1 MGVGMVL
8 MGTSI
13 HNSLFDNMFYEIL
26 AGDMSFDQKME
37 EIAKALPQIL
47 RYPEKASARILF
59 GPYSYQS
66 PGFEQG
72 EYQISSSHISKNEE
86 KGHELFLELFYNNLS
101 LKNNYEPFTSDE
113 KQKLDFI
120 AKILSVFIDKEI
132 EVKKARYDY
141 NFLLGSTNE
150 IPYSLNSEGK
160 IVYISPKI
168 QEYGLRPEQMIS
180 RPFTDYVCL
189 DDRDEWLNIFYKIK
203 SVDTLPLKAQ
213 IRIQNGNEELHWFQN
228 RLDPIYDEM
237 GNFLGI
243 NGIVNDINRRKEAE
257 IHSQEQ
263 SNAFRFLAR
272 ACNQFVDPFFEDIDL
287 LIEPILEKIMGILDA
302 DSIFIYELN
311 HSENNMH
318 LTHYTCVPPLKGRCE
333 LAMDKLSSLSTAQFP
348 TIIEKFQKNEPYY
361 VNSREQLPDSEK
373 NLKGLLTTLDLES
386 AQIMPVHVEN
396 QLVGFIGAVSATK
409 NKHWPSYSDDLL
421 RILFDSIFNAK
432 ERGKTYMMLDNT
444 MHLYRSLFDRSNDA
458 IFIHSSEGTIIDA
471 NRSACKIIGC
481 SHSDMLSMKIADL
494 YPQESKYMAQLKSA
508 IQKTLNEGSTRFES
522 KMKHMD
528 DSVIDVE
535 ISSSVLDK
543 ENSIMLCIVRDITER
558 KSSELEL
565 ETYRKHLEEL
575 VDRRT
580 SELQT
585 ANSWV
590 SALYDNALIG
600 IGVLNK
606 DLELIDLNKGMTELT
621 GIPRENI
628 VGKSLFSICTE
639 GSSKYLDRDL
649 GPEILEK
656 QFSTELHWVCNK
668 KHICIQFNSQPLGL
682 RDSPQK
688 VIFTAQD
695 ITRRKQAE
703 IALKNYADQLEK
715 SNEMKDLFTDIMRHD
730 LLNPANIVK
739 GFTDVLIKK
748 EKEEKKIHFLSRIR
762 DNTERLIDM
771 IENTAYLSKLE
782 STETLELQKMDLGR
796 ILTSCI
802 SEMSP
807 LAENENMEII
817 HDLQPP
823 YPLQA
828 NPIIKEVFINLLS
841 NAIKYSPPESS
852 IHVGV
857 QENDATFKIM
867 IKDRGSGIAAA
878 DKPYIFNRFNR
889 AQKGS
894 IKGTGLGLAIVKRI
908 VDLHGGSVGVEDN
921 PQGGGSVF
929 WVYMKK

>member
-1 MGVGMVL
+1 MVL
-8 MGTSI
+8 MGTGV

-26 AGDMSFDQKME
+26 AKDISFDQKME
-37 EIAKALPQIL
+37 ELTKVLPQIL
-47 RYPEKASARILF
+47 RYPEKASARIIL
-59 GPYSYQS
+59 GPYSYMS
-66 PGFEQG
+66 PDFKQG
-72 EYQISSSHISKNEE
+72 KHQISSSSISKNEE
-86 KGHELFLELFYNNLS
+86 EGHELCIELFYNNLS
-101 LKNNYEPFTSDE
+101 LKNNYSPFNSDE

-120 AKILSVFIDKEI
+120 AKILSIFIDKEI
-132 EVKKARYDY
+132 ELKRARYDY
-141 NFLLGSTNE
+141 DFLLGSTNE
-150 IPYSLNSEGK
+150 IPYSLNSEGN
-160 IVYISPKI
+160 IVYISPKV
-168 QEYGLRPEQMIS
+168 QEYGLHPDQMIF
-180 RPFTDYVCL
+180 RPFTDYIYA
-189 DDRDEWLNIFYKIK
+189 DDMEEWLNIFNNIT
-203 SVDTLPLKAQ
+203 SVDHLPLKAQ
-213 IRIQNGNEELHWFQN
+213 IRIQNDNQELHWFQN
-228 RLDPIYDEM
+228 HIDPIYDEM
-237 GNFLGI
+237 GNFMGI
-243 NGIVNDINRRKEAE
+243 NGIVREINRRKEAE
-257 IHSQEQ
+257 LHSQEQ
-263 SNAFRFLAR
+263 SEAFRFLAR

-311 HSENNMH
+311 HSGSNMH
-318 LTHYTCVPPLKGRCE
+318 LTHYTSASHVKERCE
-333 LAMDKLSSLSTAQFP
+333 LAMDKLNSLSTAQFP
-348 TIIEKFQKNEPYY
+348 TLIEKFQKNEIYS
-361 VNSREQLPDSEK
+361 VNSIGDIPDSEK
-373 NLKGLLTTLDLES
+373 YLKGLLTTLDFES

-396 QLVGFIGAVSATK
+396 QLVGFIGVVSATK
-409 NKHWPSYSDDLL
+409 NKHWPPYSDDLL

-458 IFIHSSEGTIIDA
+458 IFIHSSEGAIIDA

-494 YPQESKYMAQLKSA
+494 YPQESRYVAQLKSA
-508 IQKTLNEGSTRFES
+508 VQSTFNEGSTRFES
-522 KMKHMD
+522 KMKHMNN
-528 DSVIDVE
+528 SIIDVE
-535 ISSSVLDK
+535 ISSSMLDK
-543 ENSIMLCIVRDITER
+543 ENNIMLSIVRDITER
-558 KSSELEL
+558 KKYELEL
-565 ETYRKHLEEL
+565 ESYRKNLEEL
-575 VDRRT
+575 VDQRT

-590 SALYDNALIG
+590 SALYDNAPIG

-621 GIPRENI
+621 GIPREKI
-628 VGKSLFSICTE
+628 VGKSLFSIFTE
-639 GSSKYLDRDL
+639 GSSNYIDKDL
-649 GPEILEK
+649 GVSILEK
-656 QFSTELHWVCNK
+656 QFSTELHWLCNK

-682 RDSPQK
+682 KDSPKK

-703 IALKNYADQLEK
+703 IALKDYAGQLEK

-739 GFTDVLIKK
+739 GFTDILIKN

-796 ILTSCI
+796 VLTSCI
-802 SEMSP
+802 SEMTP
-807 LAENENMEII
+807 LAENENMGITY
-817 HDLQPP
+817 DLQQP
-823 YPLQA
+823 YPVQA
-828 NPIIKEVFINLLS
+828 NPVIKEVFINLLS

-857 QENDATFKIM
+857 QEKDDSFKVM
-867 IKDRGSGIAAA
+867 IKDKGFGIADD
-878 DKPYIFNRFNR
+878 DKPYIFNRFSR

-908 VDLHGGSVGVEDN
+908 VELHGGSVGVEDN
-921 PQGGGSVF
+921 PGGKGSVF
-929 WVYMKK
+929 WVYVKKYSE

>member
-1 MGVGMVL
+1 
-8 MGTSI
+8 
-13 HNSLFDNMFYEIL
+13 MFYEIL
-26 AGDMSFDQKME
+26 AEDMSFDQKME
-37 EIAKALPQIL
+37 EIAKVLPQIL

-59 GPYSYQS
+59 GPYSYKS
-66 PGFEQG
+66 PGFKQG
-72 EYQISSSHISKNEE
+72 KYQISSSNIPKNEE
-86 KGHELFLELFYNNLS
+86 EGHALWLELFYKDLS

-132 EVKKARYDY
+132 EVKKVRYDY
-141 NFLLGSTNE
+141 DFLLGSTNE

-160 IVYISPKI
+160 IVYISPKV
-168 QEYGLRPEQMIS
+168 QEYGLHPDQMIF
-180 RPFTDYVCL
+180 RPFTDYIYP
-189 DDRDEWLNIFYKIK
+189 DDREKWLNIFKNIT
-203 SVDTLPLKAQ
+203 SVDHLPIKAQ
-213 IRIQNGNEELHWFQN
+213 IRIQNDNQELHWFLN
-228 RLDPIYDEM
+228 HMDPIYDAM
-237 GNFLGI
+237 GNLMGI
-243 NGIVNDINRRKEAE
+243 NGMVREINRRKEAE
-257 IHSQEQ
+257 LHSREQ
-263 SNAFRFLAR
+263 SEAFRFLAR
-272 ACNQFVDPFFEDIDL
+272 ACNQFVDPFLEDIDL

-311 HSENNMH
+311 HSASNMH
-318 LTHYTCVPPLKGRCE
+318 LTHYTCASHVKGRCE
-333 LAMDKLSSLSTAQFP
+333 LAMDKLNSLSTEQFP
-348 TIIEKFQKNEPYY
+348 TLIEKFQKNETYS
-361 VNSREQLPDSEK
+361 VNSIEAIPDSEK
-373 NLKGLLTTLDLES
+373 YLKGLLTTLDLES

-396 QLVGFIGAVSATK
+396 QLVGFIGVVSATK
-409 NKHWPSYSDDLL
+409 NKQWPSYSDDLL

-432 ERGKTYMMLDNT
+432 ERDKTYMMLDNT

-458 IFIHSSEGTIIDA
+458 IFIHSSEGAIIDA

-481 SHSDMLSMKIADL
+481 SHSDMLSMKFADL
-494 YPQESKYMAQLKSA
+494 YPQESKYMAQSKSA
-508 IQKTLNEGSTRFES
+508 IQNTLNEGSTRFES

-543 ENSIMLCIVRDITER
+543 ENNIMLSIVRDITER
-558 KSSELEL
+558 KKYELEL
-565 ETYRKHLEEL
+565 ENYRKHLEEL
-575 VDRRT
+575 VDQRT

-590 SALYDNALIG
+590 SALYDNAPIG

-606 DLELIDLNKGMTELT
+606 DLELIDINKGMNELT
-621 GIPRENI
+621 GISRENI

-639 GSSKYLDRDL
+639 GSSKYLDKDL
-649 GPEILEK
+649 GAGILEK

-682 RDSPQK
+682 KDSPQK

-703 IALKNYADQLEK
+703 IALKDYADQLEK

-739 GFTDVLIKK
+739 GFTDILIKK
-748 EKEEKKIHFLSRIR
+748 EKEEKKIHFLSKIR
-762 DNTERLIDM
+762 DSTERLIDM

-782 STETLELQKMDLGR
+782 STETLELQKMDLGQ

-807 LAENENMEII
+807 LAENENMDII
-817 HDLQPP
+817 YDLQQP

-841 NAIKYSPPESS
+841 NAIKYSPSESS

-857 QENDATFKIM
+857 QENDDSFKVM
-867 IKDRGSGIAAA
+867 ITDRGSGIADD
-878 DKPYIFNRFNR
+878 DKPYIFNRFSR
-889 AQKGS
+889 VQKGS

-921 PQGGGSVF
+921 PEGQGSVF
-929 WVYMKK
+929 WVYMKIRP